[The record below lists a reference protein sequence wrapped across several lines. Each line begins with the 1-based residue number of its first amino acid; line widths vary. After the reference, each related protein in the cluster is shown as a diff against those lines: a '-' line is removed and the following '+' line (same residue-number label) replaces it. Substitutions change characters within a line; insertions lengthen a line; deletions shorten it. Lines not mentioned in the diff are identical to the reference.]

1 MLQTSLWE
9 DCCSP
14 PRCWFLTFCFCGA
27 DLCMDSSDQLQ
38 HFLGQRGEKDP
49 PLAVHQ
55 EPQVQKKK
63 KILKETSA
71 SAGLPLSK
79 QVLYIVLCPVYEACL
94 FLKPWSSSRSWWTT
108 AHNTRGSDFHISE
121 DAVFRCKATFEQAE
135 TQERLLRKLNMVWI
149 SGMEFVTEKEGIEY
163 TRSRTPLGLANAAT
177 DVSGSQTLLNILPP
191 LNDTLILHF

>member
-1 MLQTSLWE
+1 MGRKTHLWQ
-9 DCCSP
+9 STRNP
-14 PRCWFLTFCFCGA
+14 KF
-27 DLCMDSSDQLQ
+27 
-38 HFLGQRGEKDP
+38 
-49 PLAVHQ
+49 
-55 EPQVQKKK
+55 KKK
-63 KILKETSA
+63 NKILKETSA